1 MNKLI
6 KSIIMSCCLIS
17 ALLVSTAAS
26 AENMKKMG
34 KMNIHYMAISATFFT
49 PEIAKAYGIE
59 RSKYNGLV
67 NISVLDNSKQG
78 TPAKTVSITGTARN
92 LADQKKT
99 LSFKEVREGDAIY
112 YLAEVDYRNDETI
125 RFDLTITDGEET
137 HQLEFSQKFYVD

>member
-1 MNKLI
+1 MNKLT
-6 KSIIMSCCLIS
+6 KYIIMLCCLCS
-17 ALLVSTAAS
+17 MLVLSTAVS

-34 KMNIHYMAISATFFT
+34 KMNIHYMAIGATFFT

-67 NISVLDNSKQG
+67 NISVLDNSKEG

-99 LSFKEVREGDAIY
+99 LSFKEVREGGAIY
-112 YLAEVDYRNDETI
+112 YLAEVDYRNEETI

-137 HQLEFSQKFYVD
+137 HRLEFSQKFYVE

>member
-34 KMNIHYMAISATFFT
+34 KMNIHYMAIGATFFT

>member
-1 MNKLI
+1 MNKLT
-6 KSIIMSCCLIS
+6 KNIIMLCCLLS
-17 ALLVSTAAS
+17 MLVLSTAVS

-34 KMNIHYMAISATFFT
+34 KMNIHYMAIGATFFT

-67 NISVLDNSKQG
+67 NISVLDNSKKG

-112 YLAEVDYRNDETI
+112 YLAEVDYRNEETI

-137 HQLEFSQKFYVD
+137 HRLEFSQKFYVE